1 MIGQFGEDG
10 GEAGLEM
17 EVKETKKVNMAQ
29 VYWAQKEMIVK
40 EVHKEKLNKKEVKMA
55 KEINIMEE
63 EKEEEEKIV

>member
-40 EVHKEKLNKKEVKMA
+40 EVHKEKLNKIEVKKA
-55 KEINIMEE
+55 KEKNIMEE
-63 EKEEEEKIV
+63 EKIT

>member
-40 EVHKEKLNKKEVKMA
+40 EVHKEKLNKIEVKKVKKA
-55 KEINIMEE
+55 KEKNIMEE
-63 EKEEEEKIV
+63 EKIT